1 MLIRP
6 VPLSAAGL
14 ASGLGR
20 QEGGGG
26 LDPRQECKQDAL
38 TPRAL
43 TLVSVGHKRGGVVLV
58 DSFALASKTPRLL
71 GRRRRRDGSR
81 SGNLLLLERTG
92 QSSAAALP
100 VRAAALIPREQPSLL
115 PNPPH
120 SVLISLISLC
130 ALPADSCPGASPVIF
145 ASWLSCPVIW
155 ELIVISTNFPSQLER
170 RLKCT
175 CKILNVI

>member
-6 VPLSAAGL
+6 VPLSATGL
-14 ASGLGR
+14 ASGLTR
-20 QEGGGG
+20 QEGGEG

-38 TPRAL
+38 TPHAL

-92 QSSAAALP
+92 QSSAAALNTQ
-100 VRAAALIPREQPSLL
+100 RATIT
-115 PNPPH
+115 PP
-120 SVLISLISLC
+120 
-130 ALPADSCPGASPVIF
+130 
-145 ASWLSCPVIW
+145 
-155 ELIVISTNFPSQLER
+155 
-170 RLKCT
+170 
-175 CKILNVI
+175 